1 MDHLLP
7 SADATVLVLDD
18 DRVQLG
24 IMRAMLATLNQGST
38 VLTDDPDA
46 AWRSI
51 DDMTVDLVF
60 LDLNMPRVSGLE
72 FIKGLGQRR
81 FRGALVLMS
90 GYDQRILESSKDL
103 ACSYDLCVL
112 GVLRKPLQHT
122 DVDKLLRRIRER
134 AVATMP
140 HSAFRDGPALT
151 TVDLARELS
160 GETDCLQLAMQPKY
174 AMHDGGI
181 TGYEV
186 LSRWQRD
193 DELLPPSMFIPM
205 AHASGQIH
213 ELSILIFRK
222 ALQAQKRL
230 QLEGFDLDLAMNFS
244 IQTLT
249 QPTMVERLV
258 TLAMDEDTDLSRLTF
273 EITEDQI
280 YGSIQDYLD
289 KLMYLIFRGI
299 KLSIDDFGTGQ
310 SSLSKLKAIPFA
322 ELKVDRSFVHG
333 AATDVRSA
341 AVLESSVR
349 LAKQLG
355 MRVVAEG
362 GETQED
368 WDFAKRAGC
377 DLFQGY
383 YKARPAGIEEFIQ
396 LLQREER
403 CMAKTLALDAS
414 LA

>member
-1 MDHLLP
+1 MKDLLP
-7 SADATVLVLDD
+7 SSDVTILVLDD

-24 IMRAMLATLNQGST
+24 VMRAMLASLNPGNT
-38 VLTDDPDA
+38 TLTDDPDA
-46 AWRSI
+46 AWRCI
-51 DDMTVDLVF
+51 DDTAVDLVF

-72 FIKGLGQRR
+72 FMKGLGQRR

-103 ACSYDLCVL
+103 ACSYDLRVL

-122 DVDKLLRRIRER
+122 DIKNLLDTAAN

-140 HSAFRDGPALT
+140 HSVNHGGPALT
-151 TVDLARELS
+151 TEDLARELA
-160 GETDCLQLAMQPKY
+160 GETDCLQLALQAKY
-174 AMHDGGI
+174 AMHNDSI

-186 LSRWQRD
+186 LSRWQRG
-193 DELLPPSMFIPM
+193 DESLPPSMFIPM
-205 AHASGQIH
+205 AHESGQIH
-213 ELSILIFRK
+213 ELSFLIFRK

-230 QLEGFDLDLAMNFS
+230 QLEGFDLDLAINFS
-244 IQTLT
+244 VQTLT
-249 QPTMVERLV
+249 KPDMVERLV
-258 TLAMDEDTDLSRLTF
+258 TLAMDQDIDLTRLTF

-333 AATDVRSA
+333 VAADLRSA
-341 AVLESSVR
+341 AVLESSVQ

-362 GETQED
+362 GETRDD
-368 WDFAKRAGC
+368 WLFAKRAGC

-383 YKARPAGIEEFIQ
+383 YKAKPACLEQFIQ

-403 CMAKTLALDAS
+403 CMTKTLAQNLSIA
-414 LA
+414 